1 MDVVLTFQTRT
12 APAIVAAIYNKSQP
26 DTVSGWL
33 FSFLL

>member
-1 MDVVLTFQTRT
+1 MDVALTFQTRT
-12 APAIVAAIYNKSQP
+12 ATAFVAAIHNKSQP